1 MAGARVKQE
10 KPPPGPDDLVRE
22 TAGVY
27 RTGDQRFRVEK
38 SDVGW
43 YLVDNLQANEFGQQ
57 LIRGPLPTLDAVRD
71 QIPGARDIK
80 PQLRVRPAKLKTA
93 RKEATRVERPA
104 PPPPPVS
111 WIDRLPD
118 KEATHVRRLIRALE
132 HEGVSDAEELVRRH
146 RADPAPAI
154 ATRIVE
160 QRLRA
165 LVDEQPEPDRE
176 RAQDLVSRVVQI
188 LALSGA
194 TVEPPAA
201 RWALVEVRDGD
212 ELRRARIRPVD

>member
-1 MAGARVKQE
+1 MAGARVKKE

-22 TAGVY
+22 SAGVY
-27 RTGDQRFRVEK
+27 RTGDERFRVEK

-43 YLVDNLQANEFGQQ
+43 YLVDNEHANEFGQQ

-80 PQLRVRPAKLKTA
+80 PLLRVRPGKLKTA
-93 RKEATRVERPA
+93 RQEATRVESKA
-104 PPPPPVS
+104 PSPPPVS

-118 KEATHVRRLIRALE
+118 SEATYLRRLIRALD

-146 RADPAPAI
+146 RDDPAPVI
-154 ATRIVE
+154 ARRIVE
-160 QRLRA
+160 ERLRA
-165 LVDEQPEPDRE
+165 LVDEQPESDRE
-176 RAQDLVSRVVQI
+176 RAQALVRRVAQI

-194 TVEPPAA
+194 TVEPPAP

-212 ELRRARIRPVD
+212 ELPRARIRPLD